1 MKIVYSKQAKAQ
13 LSSIKQYIARDNNR
27 VAIEYLLKIKS
38 KIEILGDYPYIG
50 KINTTMNITTIRDFV
65 VLGYKII
72 YKINIKTIT
81 VLAIYKY
88 VDFDEKQINVENSG
102 V

>member
-1 MKIVYSKQAKAQ
+1 
-13 LSSIKQYIARDNNR
+13 
-27 VAIEYLLKIKS
+27 
-38 KIEILGDYPYIG
+38 
-50 KINTTMNITTIRDFV
+50 